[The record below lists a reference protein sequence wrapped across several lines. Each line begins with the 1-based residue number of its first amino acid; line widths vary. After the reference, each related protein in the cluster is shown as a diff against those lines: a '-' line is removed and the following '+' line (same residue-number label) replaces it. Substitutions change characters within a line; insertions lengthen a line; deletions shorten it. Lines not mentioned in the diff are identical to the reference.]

1 MADALYPITVPKWG
15 IEMQEGTITAWQV
28 APGAVVAKGDELIDI
43 ETDKIVNTVEA
54 PVSGTVCRQ
63 LVGEGETLKV
73 GELLG
78 VIAIGDASE
87 ADIDAFV
94 AAFTPADA
102 SFGIGDSDDA
112 PVSGSAAPTDRGS
125 TSVSEPSEPSESSA
139 TVRVSPVARR
149 LAEQLGVDLA
159 TLTGSGRNGRISR
172 QDVERA
178 AAARGPAAARQDSVA
193 ATPLTGR
200 RQTIARRLAAAKQD
214 IPHYYVTRRIDMR
227 AALAAKREDVSVN
240 AIVMHAVA
248 KAMEAEPLLNSHLG
262 DAGLIARDTVDLNM
276 AVDTAQGLVAPL
288 LRDVRAMTLEALTAA
303 ARDLAARAR
312 GNALDKADL
321 EIGGFTVSNLG
332 TLGVDAFTAIIMP
345 PQTGILAVGAVT
357 ETPVA
362 ANGEI
367 VLRPQLTVTLSADH
381 RVVDGADAARFLASL
396 ADALAPA

>member
-43 ETDKIVNTVEA
+43 ETDKIVNSVEA

-78 VIAIGDASE
+78 VIATGDASE
-87 ADIDAFV
+87 TDIDAFV

-112 PVSGSAAPTDRGS
+112 PVSAAA
-125 TSVSEPSEPSESSA
+125 SEPSELSEPSA

-149 LAEQLGVDLA
+149 LAKQLGIDLA
-159 TLTGSGRNGRISR
+159 TLTGSGRHGRISR

-178 AAARGPAAARQDSVA
+178 AAARGPSAPRQDSVA

-200 RQTIARRLAAAKQD
+200 RQTIARRLAAAKRD
-214 IPHYYVTRRIDMR
+214 IPHYYVTRRIDMQ
-227 AALAAKREDVSVN
+227 AALAAKREGVSVN
-240 AIVMHAVA
+240 AIIMHAVA
-248 KAMEAEPLLNSHLG
+248 KAMEAEPLLNSHLS
-262 DAGLIARDTVDLNM
+262 DAGLIARDAVDLNM

-303 ARDLAARAR
+303 SRDLATRAR
-312 GNALDKADL
+312 SNALDKADL

-332 TLGVDAFTAIIMP
+332 MLGVDAFTAIITP
-345 PQTGILAVGAVT
+345 PQTGILAVGTVT

-367 VLRPQLTVTLSADH
+367 ALRPQLTVTLSADH

>member
-28 APGAVVAKGDELIDI
+28 APGTVVAKGDELIDI
-43 ETDKIVNTVEA
+43 ETDKIVNSVEA

-78 VIAIGDASE
+78 VIATGDASE
-87 ADIDAFV
+87 TDIDAFV

-112 PVSGSAAPTDRGS
+112 PVSAAA
-125 TSVSEPSEPSESSA
+125 SEPSELSEPSA

-149 LAEQLGVDLA
+149 LAEQLGIDLA

-200 RQTIARRLAAAKQD
+200 RQTIARRLAAAKRD
-214 IPHYYVTRRIDMR
+214 IPHYYVTRRIDMQ
-227 AALAAKREDVSVN
+227 AALAAKREGVSVN
-240 AIVMHAVA
+240 AIIMHAVA

-262 DAGLIARDTVDLNM
+262 DAGLIARDAVDLNM

-303 ARDLAARAR
+303 ARDLATRAR
-312 GNALDKADL
+312 SNALDKADL

-332 TLGVDAFTAIIMP
+332 TLGVDAFTAIITP
-345 PQTGILAVGAVT
+345 PQTGILAVGTVT

-367 VLRPQLTVTLSADH
+367 ALRPQLTVTLSADH

>member
-63 LVGEGETLKV
+63 LVGAGETLKV

-112 PVSGSAAPTDRGS
+112 PVSGSAAFTDRGS
-125 TSVSEPSEPSESSA
+125 TSVSEPSESSA

-149 LAEQLGVDLA
+149 LAKQLGVDLA

-178 AAARGPAAARQDSVA
+178 AAARGPAAARQDPVA

-248 KAMEAEPLLNSHLG
+248 RAMEAEPLLNSHLG
-262 DAGLIARDTVDLNM
+262 DAGLIARDAVDLNM

-367 VLRPQLTVTLSADH
+367 ALRPQLTVTLSADH